1 MHSFKVD
8 NCIVI
13 HYSYDCHKSTTY
25 HNSTYHRPNY
35 ILHSSKQMSFD
46 DEVYSFKM
54 ETN

>member
-8 NCIVI
+8 NRIVI
-13 HYSYDCHKSTTY
+13 HYSIHMNATNY

-46 DEVYSFKM
+46 DEVCSFKM